1 MNSYF
6 EIHGEI
12 LDGSVQDDT
21 SPLSPKL
28 DAFAAER
35 PERGRIPQKASG
47 LRRSRGAAEEPESR
61 ATLYEHWKKTSFHN
75 VDRLSQMTRREQVA
89 LIKRPYL
96 FALWGVQGV
105 LEVIEMHADYIHD
118 YLKFN

>member
-1 MNSYF
+1 MSSFF

-12 LDGSVQDDT
+12 IDGSVDDDI

-47 LRRSRGAAEEPESR
+47 LRRSRGVAEEPESR
-61 ATLYEHWKKTSFHN
+61 STLFEHWKKTSFHN
-75 VDRLSQMTRREQVA
+75 VDRLSQLTRREQIA
-89 LIKRPYL
+89 MIKRPYV
-96 FALWGVQGV
+96 FALWGVQGQ
-105 LEVIEMHADYIHD
+105 LEVIQMHLDYV
-118 YLKFN
+118 KF